1 MYELV
6 ASQTFDAWIRKLR
19 DREAKARIQSRIRR
33 LSLGNPGQMRA
44 LKNAIC
50 EMKID
55 YGPGYRV
62 YYTFKGSTLVL
73 LLCGGGKSTQTE
85 DIKLATRILADWEK

>member
-1 MYELV
+1 
-6 ASQTFDAWIRKLR
+6 
-19 DREAKARIQSRIRR
+19 
-33 LSLGNPGQMRA
+33 MRA

-73 LLCGGGKSTQTE
+73 LLCGGDKSTQTE